1 MAGAGVTRYLLNPR
15 SLIVLSLANFHRFG
29 HIFFRW
35 QIQKALVLDY
45 MPEEVSVEVTNV
57 CNFKCAFCPQ
67 SQPEHHVIA
76 PKTYLEPEAADLI
89 LSRLREGGIQT
100 QTLHWTLDGE
110 PFMNRRFG
118 ELCKVALRHGFSNM
132 YFATNGMLLTE
143 DIVAGL
149 PTHSGAR
156 YTFTIDF
163 ATDQAYFEDV
173 RGTRGSWQQISNNI
187 ARILRDPNLTQFH
200 IELSDIST
208 YKLSDVAE
216 TDRKFT
222 DLRNLIP
229 DPHNRLKV
237 FQKTFHNAAGLVEKS
252 VVTSSGKNYHLC
264 PYPWTSLFVASNGDI
279 VACCRDLRRQTVLG
293 NILKESLSEIW
304 NGAAFRELR
313 QNLVNK
319 KPELSAACNGCD
331 LPYDDAKFSMK
342 NILRT
347 ARRRLQL
354 FNA

>member
-1 MAGAGVTRYLLNPR
+1 M
-15 SLIVLSLANFHRFG
+15 ISLAKAVRFG
-29 HIFFRW
+29 HILFRW
-35 QIQKALVLDY
+35 QIQKASILDY

-67 SQPEHHVIA
+67 SQPDHHDHV
-76 PKTYLEPEAADLI
+76 PKTYLEPDAADVI
-89 LSRLREGGIQT
+89 LRRLREGGIKT

-118 ELCKVALRHGFSNM
+118 ELCNAALSHGFSNM

-143 DIVAGL
+143 DIVARL
-149 PTHSGAR
+149 PKHSGAR

-163 ATDQAYFEDV
+163 AADKAYFEEV
-173 RGTRGSWQQISNNI
+173 RGSRGSWQQISDNI
-187 ARILRDPNLTQFH
+187 ARILHDVNLPQFH
-200 IELSDIST
+200 IELSDISA
-208 YKLSDVAE
+208 YMHSDRAE
-216 TDRKFT
+216 TDRRFA
-222 DLRNLIP
+222 DLRKLIP

-237 FQKTFHNAAGLVEKS
+237 FQKTFHNAAGLVEKH
-252 VVTSSGKNYHLC
+252 VATSSGKKYHLC

-293 NILKESLSEIW
+293 NILKQSLSEIW

-313 QNLVNK
+313 QNLVDK
-319 KPELSAACNGCD
+319 KPELSAACKGCD
-331 LPYDDAKFSMK
+331 LPYDDAKFSME
-342 NILRT
+342 NMVRT

-354 FNA
+354 AN